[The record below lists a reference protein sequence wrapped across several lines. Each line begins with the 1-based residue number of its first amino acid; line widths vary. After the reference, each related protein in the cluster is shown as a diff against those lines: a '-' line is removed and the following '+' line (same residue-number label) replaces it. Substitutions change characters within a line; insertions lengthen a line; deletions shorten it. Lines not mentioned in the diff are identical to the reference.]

1 MVLLFVTTTMELGDR
16 LLIFVCI
23 ICPQWEITHTVC
35 FSWVANESAKR
46 NQDLAAL
53 SASVK
58 KCNRKLKPSYR
69 FYYVILPVDQ
79 MRISHHSGS
88 LWIILGSL
96 LASFKCFSLSC
107 HKYWINIL
115 IIETRSL
122 ACPVRIY
129 IYIKYWYVWYHP
141 KWMFPKMGCAHG
153 FGILHVKKRQTRH
166 TFTEFKETTNF
177 PVLARSI
184 RALPYSIPNCSRG
197 YPRLELQPWNT
208 DLIQSVWWYYIYIY
222 VWAIWQRNQPYSIK
236 PYNSKPYNSIS
247 IWLPCI
253 IILTHIV

>member
-1 MVLLFVTTTMELGDR
+1 MLYCQLIKCEL
-16 LLIFVCI
+16 
-23 ICPQWEITHTVC
+23 
-35 FSWVANESAKR
+35 A
-46 NQDLAAL
+46 
-53 SASVK
+53 
-58 KCNRKLKPSYR
+58 
-69 FYYVILPVDQ
+69 
-79 MRISHHSGS
+79 
-88 LWIILGSL
+88 IILDHYGSFWDRCL
-96 LASFKCFSLSC
+96 LVSNVSV
-107 HKYWINIL
+107 
-115 IIETRSL
+115 
-122 ACPVRIY
+122 CPVTNIESIYWLLKLAHLLVLSVY

>member
-58 KCNRKLKPSYR
+58 KYNRKLKPSYR

-129 IYIKYWYVWYHP
+129 IYILNID
-141 KWMFPKMGCAHG
+141 M
-153 FGILHVKKRQTRH
+153 FGI
-166 TFTEFKETTNF
+166 
-177 PVLARSI
+177 
-184 RALPYSIPNCSRG
+184 IPNGCFPRWGVPMALGSSMLRNAKLATHSQNSRKQ
-197 YPRLELQPWNT
+197 PTFQSWLAASELCLTAFRIAQG
-208 DLIQSVWWYYIYIY
+208 DILVWSFNHETQIWYSLFDDTIYIY
-222 VWAIWQRNQPYSIK
+222 TCERYDKETN
-236 PYNSKPYNSIS
+236 
-247 IWLPCI
+247 
-253 IILTHIV
+253 HIQ